1 MKLWI
6 SLLLS
11 LLLVTPAWGESTSD
25 WSSVRSK
32 LTGDTGYSLRCNYVG
47 PEGSYL
53 FDYVVHGDGQKI
65 FTEVLEGSTR
75 GVGTKLYYDPEKDRE
90 NVMMQTRLF
99 RLRRSLEARDI
110 KDSPVHRPLFVHI
123 LDELCESEPSEVSHT
138 KGDGAVFMFGDK
150 SAEHEFIEVD
160 EDGNPVSVRRME
172 ADKEVNRLTF
182 QDLEW
187 GTLPMN
193 WED

>member
-1 MKLWI
+1 LKFWI

-11 LLLVTPAWGESTSD
+11 LFLLSPAWGETTSD
-25 WSSVRSK
+25 WSTVRSK

-53 FDYVVHGDGQKI
+53 FNYVVHGDGQKI

-138 KGDGAVFMFGDK
+138 EGDGAVFMFGDRA
-150 SAEHEFIEVD
+150 AEHEFIEVD

-193 WED
+193 WEE